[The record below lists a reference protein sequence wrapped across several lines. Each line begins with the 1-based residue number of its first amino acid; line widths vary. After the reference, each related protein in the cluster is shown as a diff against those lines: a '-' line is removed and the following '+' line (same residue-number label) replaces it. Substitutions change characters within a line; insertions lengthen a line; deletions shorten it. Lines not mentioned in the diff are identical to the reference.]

1 MELIST
7 YTWETVFSFILD
19 PVADT
24 DLQQYLEHVDST
36 DPGPE
41 RVEACDHMLSWT
53 GCLIRALEY
62 MHEMRVK
69 HRDIK
74 ASNILIKNNTIYLT
88 DFSISKIV
96 PDGLTTSTTGTFGPL
111 TRACVTPEAL
121 RNDARRGCA
130 VDIFPLACVFL
141 EMGTVL
147 IASRGSRERF
157 EPLRK
162 EHSSTV
168 SYAENSDITT
178 WWIWHLWSHWASIV
192 KNSLH

>member
-1 MELIST
+1 VELIST
-7 YTWETVFSFILD
+7 YTWKTVFSFILD

-24 DLQQYLEHVDST
+24 DLRQYLEHVDST

-53 GCLIRALEY
+53 GCLIRVLEY

-69 HRDIK
+69 HRD
-74 ASNILIKNNTIYLT
+74 T

-96 PDGLTTSTTGTFGPL
+96 SDGLTTSTAGTFGPM
-111 TRACVTPEAL
+111 TSACVTLEAL
-121 RNDARRGCA
+121 RNDARRGRA
-130 VDIFPLACVFL
+130 VDIFLLACVFL

-162 EHSSTV
+162 GHSSTV
-168 SYAENSDITT
+168 SYAENSGITT